1 VFILRAVVAGER
13 RQPLVLWNK
22 SLVEWM
28 DSPLTSYIT
37 SLKPAA
43 FSVEIGGGVSVNVP
57 DIYPPSIKCMRPEQ
71 GHSLYLR

>member
-13 RQPLVLWNK
+13 RQPLVLWSK

-28 DSPLTSYIT
+28 VSPLTSYNT
-37 SLKPAA
+37 SLEPAM
-43 FSVEIGGGVSVNVP
+43 FGIEIHAGVFVNVP
-57 DIYPPSIKCMRPEQ
+57 DICLSCRKYTRSEQ